1 MKNKSLLKDLYTL
14 IPFVLSGLLC
24 IGLVFLLLDKVSE
37 NPDFVAK
44 LEDISTVFITLSGF
58 IAALLMMYLAF
69 STLTIKSRKSSVINN
84 LESVTQQM
92 HNVRRIIELLLRSNI
107 WLQGLKEY
115 IDYEFSGLTYFDV
128 KEFYKGRSKQ
138 AIDFLQENNHFG
150 DTETLYLE
158 LKSLLMTRAK
168 EKRLPRSLVF
178 PTVYGRDVVLKWI
191 EHKCGSGLLYYFGY
205 KYGVFKEMLDL
216 NEVSEISQEK
226 IMKLALEIDKEHFED
241 SSFNEVF
248 LSKLGDYLTK
258 DIVPQLF
265 QLHHKASTGFTGVMK
280 YVYALFT
287 LLIIFGVLTPL
298 IYLLFTIP
306 VLFLIISYAFVIS
319 IIFFITTTF
328 YGFLTNEINS

>member
-24 IGLVFLLLDKVSE
+24 IGLVFLLLDKVYE